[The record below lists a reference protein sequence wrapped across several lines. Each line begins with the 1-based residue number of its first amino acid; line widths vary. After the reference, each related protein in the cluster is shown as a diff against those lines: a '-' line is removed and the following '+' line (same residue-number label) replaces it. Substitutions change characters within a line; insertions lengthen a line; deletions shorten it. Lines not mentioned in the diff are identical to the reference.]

1 MARVNATLT
10 GTTKAAT
17 SPPVVP
23 FAPGQHVHGGAQTRL
38 DPDFIASVTAF
49 YALSPAF
56 AGEAQVVVSIAGTY
70 RWQCPVGV
78 TTIYVECFGGG
89 GNGGAGSPGTS
100 HAGGGGGG
108 GAYARRIAVP
118 VTPGT
123 VYTFVVGGPSGDTTF
138 TGDSGTQVIAK
149 GGSVGTSAGFGA
161 GGSAASSTG
170 DTKFSGGDGGAGSG
184 SGNLNSGGGGA
195 SANSLATGNAGT
207 AGTSGSPG
215 TGGAGANGGG
225 SGANGVT
232 QGQVGTNGSS
242 PGGAG
247 SGGGGLGSARPGGTG
262 ADGKVTISP
271 GVVLGFIGT
280 VTQVYTPILPIPA
293 PFISSHTTL
302 FALTV
307 QGYITVPFI
316 GSITSVHAPTL
327 QSPYIFPPFI
337 ASVTV
342 VYAPQLNVAVPFI
355 SSNTVV
361 YALAVIG
368 PLNVPFISSNTVVY
382 PIMSLFDPNKIYGG
396 PGNGGEAFMVE
407 LNANG
412 VTTSATLAAS
422 IGVGTG
428 TMTLTGDSGFPTAF
442 GFVVTIDS
450 EQIYLFPRGGG
461 SYTMHGR
468 GVGNT
473 TIAVHSAGASVDW
486 GDSYDQAIISES
498 FIGHDFTG
506 DVNST
511 GTVTYPGW
519 LMAYDSSQAYLS
531 GDRYPMHVTSFL
543 GVFDPGAGTGGTNR
557 TDQAQPNA
565 ICTPTGVS
573 DDCPAALSNPA
584 LLTSDVN
591 VGDIG
596 LVRYTN
602 PEATPLDLGP
612 RSVSLQSWYGLMRVD
627 TTNGDVTFTDP
638 NGIVVDT
645 TGTYD
650 TFTGSVNG
658 EWGEPI
664 PLITG
669 IGPDTGLPT
678 PNTVP
683 YTTVTLSGT
692 DRKFTFGTGGGGYN
706 RKGWPI
712 ACLAVR
718 QGKKR
723 VPFWQSFD
731 WHNFSYVY
739 CGFGTDDTYAQV
751 LINRNGI
758 NYGSVPDVNFP
769 GPQDTD
775 GPDAVWDDANYFV
788 GASWYVAIYNTPYLL
803 AGPSIGGTSGTVPPG
818 GQFPIPQL
826 VWGPGGGT
834 PTLSYPSP
842 PYVEGGEGG
851 NIGQPL
857 TGLHIWATSGKGFS

>member
-1 MARVNATLT
+1 MSEYLLQED
-10 GTTKAAT
+10 GSSKFILED
-17 SPPVVP
+17 SSGDLLQE
-23 FAPGQHVHGGAQTRL
+23 FGQVDAS
-38 DPDFIASVTAF
+38 FIASATA
-49 YALSPAF
+49 
-56 AGEAQVVVSIAGTY
+56 
-70 RWQCPVGV
+70 
-78 TTIYVECFGGG
+78 
-89 GNGGAGSPGTS
+89 
-100 HAGGGGGG
+100 
-108 GAYARRIAVP
+108 
-118 VTPGT
+118 
-123 VYTFVVGGPSGDTTF
+123 
-138 TGDSGTQVIAK
+138 
-149 GGSVGTSAGFGA
+149 
-161 GGSAASSTG
+161 
-170 DTKFSGGDGGAGSG
+170 
-184 SGNLNSGGGGA
+184 
-195 SANSLATGNAGT
+195 
-207 AGTSGSPG
+207 
-215 TGGAGANGGG
+215 
-225 SGANGVT
+225 
-232 QGQVGTNGSS
+232 
-242 PGGAG
+242 
-247 SGGGGLGSARPGGTG
+247 
-262 ADGKVTISP
+262 
-271 GVVLGFIGT
+271 
-280 VTQVYTPILPIPA
+280 VYTPTLISLGFVA
-293 PFISSHTTL
+293 PFISSVTAVYPIRMSLGSSTDARFGAPPFGWAY
-302 FALTV
+302 FAGGTGALETH
-307 QGYITVPFI
+307 IPVPFI
-316 GSITSVHAPTL
+316 SSATVVYDPTVVAAG
-327 QSPYIFPPFI
+327 FVAPFI

-342 VYAPQLNVAVPFI
+342 VNPPTLSQAGFVAPFISSVTVVYTPTLTQAAITVPFI
-355 SSNTVV
+355 SSHTRV
-361 YALAVIG
+361 YGI
-368 PLNVPFISSNTVVY
+368 F
-382 PIMSLFDPNKIYGG
+382 SLFDPNKIYGG

-428 TMTLTGDSGFPTAF
+428 TMTLMGDSGFPTAF

-543 GVFDPGAGTGGTNR
+543 GVFDAGAGTGGTNR

-683 YTTVTLSGT
+683 YTTVTLPGT

-731 WHNFSYVY
+731 WHDFSFVY

-775 GPDAVWDDANYFV
+775 GPDAVWDDAAYFV
-788 GASWYVAIYNTPYLL
+788 AASWYVAIYNTPYLL
-803 AGPSIGGTSGTVPPG
+803 AGPSIGGTPGTRPRPG

-826 VWGPGGGT
+826 VWSAGGGT

-857 TGLHIWATSGKGFS
+857 VGLHIWATSGKGSP